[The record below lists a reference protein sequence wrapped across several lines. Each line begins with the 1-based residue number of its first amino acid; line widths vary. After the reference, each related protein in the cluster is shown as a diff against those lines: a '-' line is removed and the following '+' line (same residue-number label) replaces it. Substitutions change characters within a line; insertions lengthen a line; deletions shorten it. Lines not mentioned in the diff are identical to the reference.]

1 MTSLTYVFC
10 SAPHS
15 TSSGREGLDALLAA
29 SAYCEDIRVIFL
41 GDGVY
46 QLLKD
51 QETQQILS
59 KGYAPSFKLMELY
72 DIESIY
78 ICESSMKERGLVL
91 ADLLIGGQL
100 LDSVALSNQL
110 HDADKVLT
118 F

>member
-1 MTSLTYVFC
+1 M
-10 SAPHS
+10 
-15 TSSGREGLDALLAA
+15 
-29 SAYCEDIRVIFL
+29 

-51 QETQQILS
+51 QDTQYILS

-72 DIESIY
+72 DIESVY

-91 ADLLIGGQL
+91 SDFLIDGQL
-100 LDSVALSNQL
+100 LDSTALSNQL
-110 HDADKVLT
+110 QVADKVLT

>member
-1 MTSLTYVFC
+1 M
-10 SAPHS
+10 
-15 TSSGREGLDALLAA
+15 LAA

-59 KGYAPSFKLMELY
+59 KDYAPSFKLMELY

-78 ICESSMKERGLVL
+78 ICECSMKERGLVL
-91 ADLLIGGQL
+91 SDLLIDGQL
-100 LDSVALSNQL
+100 LDSAALSNQL